1 MVSLRTVA
9 CCHWQKQEAYKAFKH
24 VTRLNPPYELEFNAR
39 ISMTEVMARGNA
51 KQMISRL
58 KRMAASDNNKEYLDQ
73 IYYAIGNIYLNEKDT
88 VQAISAYEKG
98 NAKATRSGIEKGVLL
113 LHLGDLYWG
122 MENTVM
128 PNAVTEKPS
137 ACLTKT
143 VKTIRF
149 LQNVLNT

>member
-1 MVSLRTVA
+1 
-9 CCHWQKQEAYKAFKH
+9 
-24 VTRLNPPYELEFNAR
+24 
-39 ISMTEVMARGNA
+39 MTEVMARGNA

-137 ACLTKT
+137 AYLTKT

-149 LQNVLNT
+149 LQNVLKYLMN